1 MEITFL
7 GVVFAVIIVLLAIG
21 RPLYQAIAGGMV
33 VTAVLFHI
41 PVTII
46 GTKIVSVIT
55 NWSSLSV
62 LLSLYLI
69 TFLQKILESR
79 SQIRLAQQDL
89 NGIFHNRRINTAG
102 AAFFI
107 GLLPSAASMILCA
120 DIVKDATEGYLD
132 PKEQAFTASWFRHI
146 PESVL
151 PTYTAV
157 LLMSN
162 LSGVEISEFIVYMI
176 VPVIALAGLGYAVY
190 LHRIPNDTG
199 TPAST
204 NRAVD
209 FAHLI
214 QHLWS
219 LLLILILIL
228 VFHFQVVTSVLVSIA
243 LCIIIYRVTLDEIRK
258 FIFAAF
264 EKKMLGNTFLV
275 LCLKE
280 LIAHTGVLL
289 LLPDAMAKLPLP
301 TYLIFGLLFF
311 TATVISGSTGAIAMG
326 TPLAFAAIP
335 GGAPLMAYLMCMA
348 HAASQI
354 SPTHVCLVVAAD
366 YFHVTLGD
374 IVKKT
379 LPVSI
384 AFCVLMTLYYNVIKL

>member
-1 MEITFL
+1 M
-7 GVVFAVIIVLLAIG
+7 
-21 RPLYQAIAGGMV
+21 
-33 VTAVLFHI
+33 
-41 PVTII
+41 
-46 GTKIVSVIT
+46 
-55 NWSSLSV
+55 
-62 LLSLYLI
+62 
-69 TFLQKILESR
+69 
-79 SQIRLAQQDL
+79 
-89 NGIFHNRRINTAG
+89 
-102 AAFFI
+102 
-107 GLLPSAASMILCA
+107 
-120 DIVKDATEGYLD
+120 
-132 PKEQAFTASWFRHI
+132 
-146 PESVL
+146 
-151 PTYTAV
+151 
-157 LLMSN
+157 
-162 LSGVEISEFIVYMI
+162 
-176 VPVIALAGLGYAVY
+176 
-190 LHRIPNDTG
+190 
-199 TPAST
+199 
-204 NRAVD
+204 
-209 FAHLI
+209 I

-348 HAASQI
+348 HAPARSHLPCM
-354 SPTHVCLVVAAD
+354 SGGGSRLFSCDVRRYCKENTACFYCLLRINDAI
-366 YFHVTLGD
+366 L
-374 IVKKT
+374 
-379 LPVSI
+379 
-384 AFCVLMTLYYNVIKL
+384 

>member
-1 MEITFL
+1 MEIAFL
-7 GVVFAVIIVLLAIG
+7 GIVFAVIILLLAVG
-21 RPLYQAIAGGMV
+21 RPLYQAIAGGMI

-41 PVTII
+41 PIMVI
-46 GTKIVSVIT
+46 GVKIASVIT
-55 NWSSLSV
+55 NGSSLSV

-69 TFLQKILESR
+69 TFLQRILESR

-120 DIVKDATEGYLD
+120 DIVKEATDGYLD
-132 PKEQAFTASWFRHI
+132 PKEQAFTASWFRHVL
-146 PESVL
+146 ESVL

-157 LLMSN
+157 LLMAN
-162 LSGVEISEFIVYMI
+162 LSGVEISAFILYMI
-176 VPVIALAGLGYAVY
+176 LPVIVLAGLGYVIY

-199 TPAST
+199 TPVSG
-204 NRAVD
+204 NRLADLV
-209 FAHLI
+209 HLL

-219 LLLILILIL
+219 LILILIL
-228 VFHFQVVTSVLVSIA
+228 ILLFHFEVVTAVLISIV
-243 LCIIIYRVTLDEIRK
+243 LSIIIYRVTMDEIKK
-258 FIFAAF
+258 FIFSAF
-264 EKKMLGNTFLV
+264 EKKMIGNTFLV

-280 LIAHTGVLL
+280 LIAYTGVLM
-289 LLPDAMAKLPLP
+289 LLPDAVEKLPLP

-326 TPLAFAAIP
+326 TPLAFAAIS

-348 HAASQI
+348 HAASQL

-384 AFCVLMTLYYNVIKL
+384 AFCVLMTLYYNVIRL

>member
-1 MEITFL
+1 
-7 GVVFAVIIVLLAIG
+7 
-21 RPLYQAIAGGMV
+21 
-33 VTAVLFHI
+33 
-41 PVTII
+41 
-46 GTKIVSVIT
+46 
-55 NWSSLSV
+55 
-62 LLSLYLI
+62 
-69 TFLQKILESR
+69 
-79 SQIRLAQQDL
+79 
-89 NGIFHNRRINTAG
+89 
-102 AAFFI
+102 
-107 GLLPSAASMILCA
+107 
-120 DIVKDATEGYLD
+120 
-132 PKEQAFTASWFRHI
+132 
-146 PESVL
+146 
-151 PTYTAV
+151 
-157 LLMSN
+157 
-162 LSGVEISEFIVYMI
+162 MI
-176 VPVIALAGLGYAVY
+176 VPVLALAGLGYTVY

-204 NRAVD
+204 NRLAD

-311 TATVISGSTGAIAMG
+311 TATVISGSTGALLWEHRWLLQLFREARR
-326 TPLAFAAIP
+326 
-335 GGAPLMAYLMCMA
+335 
-348 HAASQI
+348 
-354 SPTHVCLVVAAD
+354 
-366 YFHVTLGD
+366 
-374 IVKKT
+374 
-379 LPVSI
+379 
-384 AFCVLMTLYYNVIKL
+384 